1 MKGREEGWGLGAWGG
16 VRQSPSR
23 WCRAWAGSE
32 SAGDPGRVAAA
43 VSGLWGQLYAR
54 APPTPAGPRR
64 TQDGPSEP
72 GSHQGQAWGL
82 RAHLCVQGPGGFCGQ
97 WRPWQA
103 GRARAAGN
111 SGLAS
116 PGLAVHSAL
125 GAEPACPLCSE
136 IGATLLSCCSSRIP
150 RLWPAS
156 CSPAQV
162 SQRPLPPDF
171 SQESSLGGPLLPC
184 RSTSSC
190 APHPLARNPAS
201 FPSLLLDASS
211 EFLVRPDLT
220 LEQAVALPGSRPRGS
235 SCHPTQHSGSA
246 WARGDLSWINTQ
258 NLPEASR
265 DPRPSEAQAPC
276 SLQAQ
281 PAPGPPTG
289 HPEL

>member
-1 MKGREEGWGLGAWGG
+1 MGSWGVGWSQAEPEQVVQGLGGIRISW
-16 VRQSPSR
+16 R
-23 WCRAWAGSE
+23 
-32 SAGDPGRVAAA
+32 PGRVATA
-43 VSGLWGQLYAR
+43 VSGLWGQPYAR
-54 APPTPAGPRR
+54 APQAPAALRR

-82 RAHLCVQGPGGFCGQ
+82 RAHLCVRGPEGFCGRWQ
-97 WRPWQA
+97 PWQA

-116 PGLAVHSAL
+116 PGPAVHFAL
-125 GAEPACPLCSE
+125 GAEPVCPLCSE

-171 SQESSLGGPLLPC
+171 SQESSPRGLLLPC

-201 FPSLLLDASS
+201 FPSPLLDMLPASS
-211 EFLVRPDLT
+211 WSALT
-220 LEQAVALPGSRPRGS
+220 
-235 SCHPTQHSGSA
+235 
-246 WARGDLSWINTQ
+246 
-258 NLPEASR
+258 
-265 DPRPSEAQAPC
+265 
-276 SLQAQ
+276 
-281 PAPGPPTG
+281 
-289 HPEL
+289 